1 MVRLSAAAAVLL
13 LSMAGQSSTG
23 WDTSAEATLDRA
35 AAADLARLS
44 ALQEAVSNVWQLM
57 PLTQRRAIFV
67 TTVPDSYGSYDERP
81 SKIFHLGEQ
90 IITYVEPI
98 GYTWAANKDGT
109 FSYGVTIDFLLKRS
123 DGKILGRQEKFL
135 DASRTSHVR
144 NQELMLVASPS
155 LSDTDPGDYVIEYKL
170 HDQQSN
176 KTSQFTLSF
185 TLQR

>member
-23 WDTSAEATLDRA
+23 WDTSAKATVDRA

-57 PLTQRRAIFV
+57 PLTRRRAMFV
-67 TTVPDSYGSYDERP
+67 TSVPASYGSYDERP
-81 SKIFHLGEQ
+81 SNIFHPGEK
-90 IITYVEPI
+90 IITYMEPV

-109 FSYGVTIDFLLKRS
+109 FNYGVTVDVLLKRS
-123 DGKILGRQEKFL
+123 DGKIVGGRENFL
-135 DASRTSHVR
+135 DVARTSHMR
-144 NQELMLVASPS
+144 NQELMLVTS
-155 LSDTDPGDYVIEYKL
+155 LPLDAAEPGDYVIEYKL

-176 KTSQFTLSF
+176 KTSQFAQSF
-185 TLQR
+185 TLLK